1 MFGVFLWLGCC
12 LFLGSSYGV
21 GSYSPWMVW
30 PHESLLSY
38 GSRCFLPTIPS
49 WASLFYEIGICFGV
63 SFRILFLV
71 ALFMFVFLSFGILT
85 FDTCCV
91 VEVGLTRSYRTLT
104 SPFSAKDACLR
115 GGSPLQRKMPRKK
128 KVVLVSCL
136 VVMLSSLVVLLSYLV
151 VLLSCCPVP
160 GHLGLRVL
168 GILGQASSSQLSSQP
183 DEPLGDQ
190 YIVSRRM
197 SAISGLCRAYLGIY
211 RDLSGFPPRFFFRL
225 PNHFWEH

>member
-1 MFGVFLWLGCC
+1 MAYGHMLEMSFSVSPGALLLLVKIICLVSFYGLLVAYYRIFLWIRIC
-12 LFLGSSYGV
+12 SI
-21 GSYSPWMVW
+21 WMVR

-71 ALFMFVFLSFGILT
+71 AFFVFVFLSFGILT

-115 GGSPLQRKMPRKK
+115 GGSPLHRKMPRKK
-128 KVVLVSCL
+128 KS
-136 VVMLSSLVVLLSYLV
+136 
-151 VLLSCCPVP
+151 PT
-160 GHLGLRVL
+160 LRH
-168 GILGQASSSQLSSQP
+168 QAQ
-183 DEPLGDQ
+183 
-190 YIVSRRM
+190 
-197 SAISGLCRAYLGIY
+197 
-211 RDLSGFPPRFFFRL
+211 
-225 PNHFWEH
+225 